1 MALIGKIKNWR
12 WLASALAAI
21 LVVFVGSVIF
31 QLVSAR
37 RLLAQESDAI
47 KLVAIN
53 RVRDLNEVSGIVLS
67 PGNEKCFWMHND
79 SNGQAEVFL
88 VGFDGKLKAVY
99 RLPDA
104 ENRDWEDLCVA
115 KIGRRNFLIVGDVGD
130 NAGSRKE
137 CQLYLFEE
145 PILDQFDEKEPSQ
158 KRVENYS
165 TIHFTYSDGPR
176 NCEAIGFDPNSN
188 SVFLIEK
195 KAGNA
200 PGNDDVGVYSLDL
213 SIFSSMKI
221 GETSQRFT
229 ATRRAT
235 LPIRNVT
242 ALDFSPD
249 GRRLIARD
257 YYYGYLF
264 QRKESESWGERL
276 QGKRPAK
283 FNLPVEAQ
291 GEAVCFDIDG
301 QSLFVTS
308 EFSRQPIW
316 QMTIPASALVPQ
328 DQDKPKSEIQKT
340 KPVLEIKNLILP
352 GEAFEFNGHVAFI
365 FWPEQ
370 KLRSEPQPWVFYG
383 PTLPAY
389 PDEHEKW
396 MHQQFL
402 SAGIAVA
409 GIDVGEAYGSPES
422 RRVFDD
428 FYQHL
433 IAEKKFSTK
442 PCLLGRSRGG
452 LWVSSWAAD
461 HPERFAGLACIYP
474 VFDWRTYP
482 GTEKA
487 AAAYGLTPAELLKDL
502 ATLNPVSRM
511 DRLAKAR
518 LPVFMIHGEDDEVV
532 PLAENSATVARIY
545 KDHGAAAAITLE
557 AVPGQGHNYWEG
569 FFRSQSLVDFVIKQ
583 AKAGAEPSES
593 K

>member
-1 MALIGKIKNWR
+1 MGKIKTWR
-12 WLASALAAI
+12 WLTTALAAI
-21 LVVFVGSVIF
+21 FAVLVGSVIF
-31 QLVSAR
+31 QMVAAR
-37 RLLAQESDAI
+37 RLLAQEGDTI
-47 KLVAIN
+47 KLVAVN
-53 RVRDLNEVSGIVLS
+53 RVRELTEVSGIVLS
-67 PGNEKCFWMHND
+67 PGNKDCFWMHND
-79 SNGQAEVFL
+79 SNGKADVFL
-88 VGFDGKLKAVY
+88 VGFDGKLKASY
-99 RLPDA
+99 HLQDA
-104 ENRDWEDLCVA
+104 ENRDWEDICVA
-115 KIGRRNFLIVGDVGD
+115 TIGRRNFLIVGDVGD
-130 NAGSRKE
+130 NAESRKE

-145 PILDQFDEKEPSQ
+145 PILDQFDENEP
-158 KRVENYS
+158 KNGTIKKYS
-165 TIHFTYSDGPR
+165 TFHFKYSDGPR
-176 NCEAIGFDPNSN
+176 NCEAIGFDANSN

-213 SIFSSMKI
+213 STFSWTASGDRSK
-221 GETSQRFT
+221 RFT

-242 ALDFSPD
+242 ALDFSQD
-249 GRRLIARD
+249 GRLLIARD

-264 QRKESESWGERL
+264 QRKEAESWIESL

-283 FNLPVEAQ
+283 FNLPVESQ
-291 GEAVCFDIDG
+291 GEAICFDIDG

-316 QMTIPASALVPQ
+316 QMTIPASAINPQ
-328 DQDKPKSEIQKT
+328 DQDKPKTEIQKT
-340 KPVLEIKNLILP
+340 KPPLEIKKLVPP
-352 GEAFEFNGHVAFI
+352 GEAFEFNGHAAFI
-365 FWPEQ
+365 MWPEQ
-370 KLRSEPQPWVFYG
+370 KLRTEPQPWVFYA

-402 SAGIAVA
+402 AAGIAVA

-422 RRVFDD
+422 RRFFDD

-433 IAEKKFSTK
+433 IAEKKLSAK

-461 HPERFAGLACIYP
+461 HPERFAGLAGIYP

-487 AAAYGLTPAELLKDL
+487 AVAYGLTPADLIKDL
-502 ATLNPVSRM
+502 ATLNPVSRV
-511 DRLAKAR
+511 DRMAKAR
-518 LPVFMIHGEDDEVV
+518 VPVFIIHGEDDEVV
-532 PLAENSATVARIY
+532 PLAENSATVAKIY
-545 KDHGAAAAITLE
+545 KDHGAAEDITLE
-557 AVPGQGHNYWEG
+557 AVSGQGHNYWEG

-583 AKAGAEPSES
+583 AKAGAEPTAS